1 MRFNCSSNLT
11 WSGQIRKYNCVFFFQ
26 QIKAVVH
33 IDIHKHH
40 STRVSI
46 FQGQGQGHMTYL
58 DTIFSI
64 WNEVP
69 AKFDIDVVVAFNAG
83 RKYDAEGSVAIFDNV
98 NVDLGTRGALDTT
111 GNTAG
116 SRHRGVDCDYCFF
129 VDLDS
134 SLITL

>member
-1 MRFNCSSNLT
+1 M
-11 WSGQIRKYNCVFFFQ
+11 
-26 QIKAVVH
+26 VH
-33 IDIHKHH
+33 IDIQKHH
-40 STRVSI
+40 STQMSI
-46 FQGQGQGHMTYL
+46 FQGQAQGHVTYL

-83 RKYDAEGSVAIFDNV
+83 RKYDAECSVAIFDDV
-98 NVDLGTRGALDTT
+98 NVDLGTGGALDTT

-116 SRHRGVDCDYCFF
+116 SRHRGVNCDNCFF